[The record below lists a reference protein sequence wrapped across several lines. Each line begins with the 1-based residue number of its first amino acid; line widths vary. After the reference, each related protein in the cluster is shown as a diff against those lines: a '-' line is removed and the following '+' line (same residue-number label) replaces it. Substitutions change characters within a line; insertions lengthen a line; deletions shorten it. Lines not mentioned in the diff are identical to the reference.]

1 MKTEIALPDLI
12 SSPNS
17 DVFLEIDNEEKYYLI
32 DAKELCEIKK
42 YGHALISIWDAS
54 VHNLRR
60 RIEAYS
66 VELFTS
72 AIKNEP
78 GRKHYKKDGDT
89 LADRWDEID
98 DALVITGAR
107 TIGLLDSKA
116 AKALEMINWMRN
128 HATPAHDTNNPVGFN
143 DVVAMALMLED
154 NLFRIPLP
162 EPGHSIKA
170 IIDPIKTDSLTEDA
184 LLQVGEQI
192 KTSTQTEIR
201 MLFSFM
207 LDLII
212 KGEEPAW
219 GNVNRLFPAVW
230 AKAPDI
236 LRSTAGNKYN
246 SLSLI
251 PAQSLDSQTKDAK
264 QRLLEVLINV
274 KGIKYVPD
282 ATRAQLYGHAANLL
296 AKAKNSSYGWQE
308 EVRAAK
314 TLDQLGPF
322 VPSLAFVRVYQEIL
336 SVWCGNYWGR
346 STSYIFLQPFI
357 DVLQTDRIRALAEL
371 FKTNERVREELY
383 QERPKRF
390 AISLLESLKNKLI
403 INSHKNE
410 IDDIIS
416 NIKAL

>member
-98 DALVITGAR
+98 DALVITGAK

-296 AKAKNSSYGWQE
+296 AKAKNTSYGWQE

-346 STSYIFLQPFI
+346 SPSYIFLQSFI

>member
-1 MKTEIALPDLI
+1 M
-12 SSPNS
+12 
-17 DVFLEIDNEEKYYLI
+17 
-32 DAKELCEIKK
+32 
-42 YGHALISIWDAS
+42 
-54 VHNLRR
+54 
-60 RIEAYS
+60 
-66 VELFTS
+66 
-72 AIKNEP
+72 
-78 GRKHYKKDGDT
+78 
-89 LADRWDEID
+89 
-98 DALVITGAR
+98 
-107 TIGLLDSKA
+107 
-116 AKALEMINWMRN
+116 
-128 HATPAHDTNNPVGFN
+128 
-143 DVVAMALMLED
+143 
-154 NLFRIPLP
+154 
-162 EPGHSIKA
+162 
-170 IIDPIKTDSLTEDA
+170 
-184 LLQVGEQI
+184 
-192 KTSTQTEIR
+192 
-201 MLFSFM
+201 
-207 LDLII
+207 
-212 KGEEPAW
+212 
-219 GNVNRLFPAVW
+219 
-230 AKAPDI
+230 
-236 LRSTAGNKYN
+236 
-246 SLSLI
+246 I

>member
-98 DALVITGAR
+98 DALVITGAK

-296 AKAKNSSYGWQE
+296 AKAKKTSYGWQE

-346 STSYIFLQPFI
+346 SPSYIFLQSFI